1 MSEYTRFDL
10 EQDIMQLY
18 NTSEDLDL
26 FLKAYI
32 DGETPMTEDHVW
44 NIVYG
49 IKCMQVLRADK
60 VLDGMARV
68 FKLDQY
74 RESDLTAFIKKKGKK

>member
-1 MSEYTRFDL
+1 
-10 EQDIMQLY
+10 MQLY

-32 DGETPMTEDHVW
+32 DGETPLTEDKVW

-60 VLDGMARV
+60 VLDGMTRV
-68 FKLDQY
+68 LKLDQY

>member
-32 DGETPMTEDHVW
+32 DGETPMTEDKVW

-68 FKLDQY
+68 LKLDQY

>member
-32 DGETPMTEDHVW
+32 DGETPMTEDHIW

-60 VLDGMARV
+60 VLDVMARV